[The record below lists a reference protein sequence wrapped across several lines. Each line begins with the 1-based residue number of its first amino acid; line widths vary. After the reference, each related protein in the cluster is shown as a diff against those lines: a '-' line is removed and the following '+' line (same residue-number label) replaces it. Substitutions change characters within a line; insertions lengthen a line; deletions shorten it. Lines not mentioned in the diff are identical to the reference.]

1 MPRSET
7 LFRRRGV
14 DLPAREDRDVA
25 GKVGETWDAFVSS
38 FEIPSCYGA
47 ETDAGTERI
56 DVVPDGG

>member
-7 LFRRRGV
+7 LVRGRGV
-14 DLPAREDRDVA
+14 GFPAREDLDLA
-25 GKVGETWDAFVSS
+25 GEVLETWGTFVRG
-38 FEIPSCYGA
+38 FEISSCYGA